1 MEQPPD
7 VIWITLD
14 TVRADHVSAN
24 GYDRETTPAFDDFAD
39 RATLFTDAVAQGP
52 WSIPSHGS
60 LFTGKYPAEHGATTT
75 SPVLQTDRTLPALLS
90 DAGYETYAIS
100 PNEYVRPATGFGHGF
115 DEFETLSAVSEPPA
129 VADLLGPVLDWG
141 SGKPGVRRPF
151 ERVLNAARSH
161 DGTTAETPGPPE
173 DGLVEQFAASL
184 DRASSPF
191 FLFVNLFDAH
201 LPRSPAPRYREQFV
215 DDDLADVPV
224 VTNERAYT
232 FGDHEMGPR
241 ATRKMRQLYDADLRT
256 MDDRLDSL
264 LTALSEAGAFEDSLV
279 ALFADHG
286 EHLGEFGLFGHQ
298 HSVFDSTVS
307 VPLAVQ
313 FPGGGPDRVTKQVE
327 LRRLFQTVL
336 DETGV
341 ESNPEQSLRTG
352 GGDDEVRGSFFSPG
366 IDPAALYWDGE
377 IRYDPALLGEPIT
390 FVRDSETK
398 RIAFAGEEWLFEVPE
413 AGSES
418 LAANAVPEEYDWQA
432 ARPEMPVE

>member
-1 MEQPPD
+1 MQTPPD

-14 TVRADHVSAN
+14 TVRADRVSAH
-24 GYDRETTPAFDDFAD
+24 GHDRKTTPAFDEFAD
-39 RATLFTDAVAQGP
+39 HATLYTDAVAQAP

-60 LFTGKYPAEHGATTT
+60 LFTGQYPADHGATTT
-75 SPVLQTDRTLPALLS
+75 SPVLQAGDTLPALLS
-90 DAGYETYAIS
+90 AAGYETYAIS

-115 DEFETLSAVSEPPA
+115 DEFETLSPVSEPPA
-129 VADLLGPVLDWG
+129 VADLLGPLLDRG
-141 SGKPGVRRPF
+141 AGNPTVRRPF
-151 ERVLNAARSH
+151 ERALTATRSC
-161 DGTTAETPGPPE
+161 DGTTAETPAPAD
-173 DGLVEQFAASL
+173 DGLVEQFRASL

-191 FLFVNLFDAH
+191 FLFVNLFDTH
-201 LPRSPAPRYREQFV
+201 LPRSPAPRYQEQFV

-264 LTALSEAGAFEDSLV
+264 LTALSEAGAFEDSLI

-298 HSVFDSTVS
+298 HSVFDSAVS

-313 FPGGGPDRVTKQVE
+313 FPGGGPDRVTEQVE
-327 LRRLFQTVL
+327 LRRLFGTTL

-341 ESNPEQSLRTG
+341 ESHPEQSLRS
-352 GGDDEVRGSFFSPG
+352 GGDDTARGSFYPPG
-366 IDPAALYWDGE
+366 VDPTALYWDGQ
-377 IRYDPALLGEPIT
+377 ISYDPDLLGEPIT
-390 FVRDSETK
+390 FARDGEAK
-398 RIAFAGEEWLFEVPE
+398 RIEFAGEEWLFEVPE
-413 AGSES
+413 DGTES
-418 LAANAVPEEYDWQA
+418 LAADAVPAEYDWPA
-432 ARPEMPVE
+432 PNPDVSIE